1 MTASPYPPRYA
12 AVASAGPAG
21 ANAAFGPTGSAI
33 PTMPDPL
40 DFSLADR
47 LPDLAVG
54 QGRLRIGAPP
64 QAGRPSLLF
73 VPGAYHGAW
82 CYAHYLDYFA
92 KAGLGCAA
100 LDLRGHG
107 GLPQDAAFASATIA
121 DLAEDVVSAVAAI
134 GGPVVLVGH
143 SMGALP
149 ALLAAERLATRHP
162 GAEHPDSAYPGGKHP
177 DTDTPAPERRA
188 AEQPPTPTRSVA
200 GVVLMAPSPPG
211 DLPGALGLP
220 AVPVDALRA
229 APGAPEIRA
238 RFLVTSPDRD
248 VSAVTQRLNAESP
261 QVLNDRYLLRVAVDA
276 ARIRVPGLCLEAG
289 LDTHDRHPPGQDQAI
304 ARRYGFS
311 HQVLADQPHCMMY
324 ADHWQISAAAILAW
338 HQEHFG

>member
-21 ANAAFGPTGSAI
+21 ANAAFGPAGSAI

-47 LPDLAVG
+47 LPTLAVG
-54 QGRLRIGAPP
+54 QGRLVIGAPP

-107 GLPQDAAFASATIA
+107 GLPQDAAFVSATIA

-134 GGPVVLVGH
+134 DGPVVLVGH

-162 GAEHPDSAYPGGKHP
+162 
-177 DTDTPAPERRA
+177 A
-188 AEQPPTPTRSVA
+188 AEPLPSPARCVA
-200 GVVLMAPSPPG
+200 GIVLMAPSPPG

-248 VSAVTQRLNAESP
+248 VSTVTQRLNAESP

-276 ARIRVPGLCLEAG
+276 DRIHVPGLCLEAG

-304 ARRYGFS
+304 ARRYGFA
-311 HQVLADQPHCMMY
+311 HAVLAGQPHCMMY
-324 ADHWQISAAAILAW
+324 ADSWTVSAAAILAW
-338 HQEHFG
+338 YRQQFS

>member
-1 MTASPYPPRYA
+1 MNAPTPAFAPTPSAPGAPP
-12 AVASAGPAG
+12 
-21 ANAAFGPTGSAI
+21 I
-33 PTMPDPL
+33 DPL
-40 DFSLADR
+40 DFSLADQ
-47 LPDLAVG
+47 LPTRRAG
-54 QGRLRIGAPP
+54 SGRLVIGATP
-64 QAGRPSLLF
+64 QDGRPGLLL

-82 CYAHYLDYFA
+82 CYAHYLNYFA
-92 KAGLGCAA
+92 KAGLACAA

-107 GLPQDAAFASATIA
+107 ALPQDAAFPSVTIA
-121 DLAEDVVSAVAAI
+121 DLGRDVVSALDVLDR
-134 GGPVVLVGH
+134 PTVVVGH

-149 ALLAAERLATRHP
+149 ALLAAQARP
-162 GAEHPDSAYPGGKHP
+162 
-177 DTDTPAPERRA
+177 
-188 AEQPPTPTRSVA
+188 VA

-220 AVPVDALRA
+220 PVPADTPRA
-229 APGAPEIRA
+229 APAATEIRA
-238 RFLVTSPDRD
+238 RFLATTPNRD
-248 VSAVTQRLNAESP
+248 VSAVSQRLNAESP
-261 QVLNDRYLLRVAVDA
+261 QVLNDRYLLRVAIKA
-276 ARIRVPGLCLEAG
+276 ESINAPGLCLEAG